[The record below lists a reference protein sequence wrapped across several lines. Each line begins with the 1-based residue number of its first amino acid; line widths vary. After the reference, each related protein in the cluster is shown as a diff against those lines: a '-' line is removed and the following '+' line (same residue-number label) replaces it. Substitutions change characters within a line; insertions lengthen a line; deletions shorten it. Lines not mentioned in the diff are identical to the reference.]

1 MCVRVY
7 VCVDLYLPLSVCDK
21 SLSDPVQDTQCLNPL
36 QPTKDKFI
44 YKWCA
49 DNGSIS
55 LTLLPQTA
63 QSDPA
68 MSVFYWQMGISQKK
82 KKLLEADQD
91 WV

>member
-63 QSDPA
+63 QSDRA
-68 MSVFYWQMGISQKK
+68 MSAFYRQMGIS
-82 KKLLEADQD
+82 
-91 WV
+91 